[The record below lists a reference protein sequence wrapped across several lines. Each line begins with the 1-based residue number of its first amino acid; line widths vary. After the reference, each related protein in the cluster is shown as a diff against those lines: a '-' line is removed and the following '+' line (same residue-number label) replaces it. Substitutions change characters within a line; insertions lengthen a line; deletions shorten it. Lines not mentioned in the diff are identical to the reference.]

1 MMGVAIYST
10 THVYGDN
17 MSIIKNTS
25 KPEST
30 LNKKSNAVC
39 CHPVRESVTMGETFT
54 TYIPGAENPADLMT
68 KVLSGSKCQYLRQNI
83 FHDMYDNDMHLYPVS
98 E

>member
-1 MMGVAIYST
+1 MMGVAIDGA
-10 THVYGDN
+10 THIYGDN

-30 LNKKSNAVC
+30 SNKKINAVC
-39 CHPVRESVTMGETFT
+39 YHTVRESVAMGETLMAH
-54 TYIPGAENPADLMT
+54 IPGAEDPADLTT
-68 KVLSGSKCQYLRQNI
+68 KVLSGSKCQYLVLILLHNI
-83 FHDMYDNDMHLYPVS
+83 YDNDMHPYPVN